1 MRRLNTVLII
11 GSCIA
16 VIWALR
22 PDVLRSSGEEGVA
35 AVAQAEP
42 GTLVLDLIDDIP
54 LSEIEDL
61 EALLGTDL
69 EYSSDV
75 SMDEALVR
83 GEVDDLAAALEL
95 VANDP
100 RVEVA
105 EPVMQMEAFGYPN
118 DPMWDKQWNMRMVD
132 APTGWRAGGGRG
144 VKVAVIDT
152 GVSPVEDLADVPMTE
167 GKSFVPFVKKPLDDH
182 GHGTHVAGT
191 IAQMTNNGVGVAGV
205 APEVTIMPYKA
216 LSKGGMGSSDWIAA
230 AVDHAVDNG
239 ADVINLSLGG
249 GHSKV
254 LHKAVEEAADRGVV
268 VVVAAGNS
276 GREGVGCPG
285 HAKKVIGV
293 SAVGPD
299 DNKAWY
305 SSWGEGV
312 EIAGP
317 GGDTRK
323 ADGGILQDT
332 VDGKGGHAYQAFE
345 GTSMATPHVA
355 GAAAVLLGMGLDDK
369 AVINTLYASAQDR
382 GEDGF
387 DTTYGHGR
395 LDLGAAVT
403 RTLVRRNGLQFGIG
417 LLMAIGLAVLSRMKA
432 SQAIP
437 LAVAS
442 SVTAGGLFLLPLLP
456 LPPNA
461 VVDLLSRDL
470 LTWPAML
477 IGPDWVHFPLWAS
490 ALLPAAAAFLLG
502 PSKTL
507 GPWVAGL
514 CVGFGAALLYGAASG
529 SIDPW
534 GMGMGL
540 DKLWLSANGTACL
553 LAAMAVVG
561 VQKLNTGAR
570 S

>member
-22 PDVLRSSGEEGVA
+22 PDVMRSSGDEGVA

-42 GTLVLDLIDDIP
+42 GTLVLDLTDDIP

-61 EALLGTDL
+61 EVLLGTDL

-83 GEVDDLAAALEL
+83 GEVEDLAAALEL

-105 EPVMQMEAFGYPN
+105 EPVMQMEAFGFPN
-118 DPMWDKQWNMRMVD
+118 DPMWDKQWNMRLID
-132 APTGWRAGGGRG
+132 APTGWRTGGGKG

-152 GVSPVEDLADVPMTE
+152 GVSPVEDLADVPMTV
-167 GKSFVPFVKKPLDDH
+167 GKSFVPFVRKPLDDH

-191 IAQMTNNGVGVAGV
+191 IAQVTNNGMGVTGV
-205 APEVTIMPYKA
+205 APGVTIMPYKA
-216 LSKGGMGSSDWIAA
+216 LSKQGFGASDWIAA
-230 AVDHAVDNG
+230 AIDHAVDNG
-239 ADVINLSLGG
+239 ADVINMSLGG
-249 GHSKV
+249 GHSKI
-254 LHKAVEEAADRGVV
+254 LHKAAEDAADRGVI

-276 GREGVGCPG
+276 GKEGVGCPG
-285 HAKKVIGV
+285 HAKKVVGV

-299 DNKAWY
+299 DSKAWY
-305 SSWGEGV
+305 SSWGDGV
-312 EIAGP
+312 EISGP

-332 VDGKGGHAYQAFE
+332 VNGKGGHAYSAFQ

-355 GAAAVLLGMGLDDK
+355 GAAAVLLGMGLDDT
-369 AVINTLYASAQDR
+369 AVINTLYASA
-382 GEDGF
+382 EDKGDGGF
-387 DTTYGHGR
+387 DTVYGHGR
-395 LDLGAAVT
+395 LDVGAAVT
-403 RTLVRRNGLQFGIG
+403 HTLIRRNGLQFG
-417 LLMAIGLAVLSRMKA
+417 LGLAMAFALAILARLKPSKTVPMMA
-432 SQAIP
+432 SA
-437 LAVAS
+437 A
-442 SVTAGGLFLLPLLP
+442 VTAGGLFLLPLLP

-470 LTWPAML
+470 LTWPAVL
-477 IGPDWVHFPLWAS
+477 VGPDWVHFPLWAS
-490 ALLPAAAAFLLG
+490 ALVPAGLAFLLG

-507 GPWVAGL
+507 GPWVAGI
-514 CVGFGAALLYGAASG
+514 CVGFGSALLYGAASG

-534 GMGMGL
+534 GMGLGM
-540 DKLWLSANGTACL
+540 DKLWLSGNGTACL

-561 VQKLNTGAR
+561 LQKLNAEA